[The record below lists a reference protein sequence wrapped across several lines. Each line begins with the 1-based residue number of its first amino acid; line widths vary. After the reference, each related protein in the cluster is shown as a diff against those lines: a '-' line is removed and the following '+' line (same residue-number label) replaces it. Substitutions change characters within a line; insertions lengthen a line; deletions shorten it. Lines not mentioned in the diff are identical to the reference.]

1 MLKAILSPQPSLPI
15 RFSAGTKTSVSSVT
29 EFSIP
34 FSPMNALRCRT
45 FTPGVSQGRMK
56 ALIPPLRP
64 SDFGTRAITTTTSA
78 ITPLVAHS
86 LVPLSL

>member
-1 MLKAILSPQPSLPI
+1 
-15 RFSAGTKTSVSSVT
+15 
-29 EFSIP
+29 
-34 FSPMNALRCRT
+34 
-45 FTPGVSQGRMK
+45 MK
-56 ALIPPLRP
+56 ALIPPLWP